1 MNRLKR
7 GFALVLV
14 AALCL
19 SLAACGGTDNDIT
32 GDDWRVSG
40 VVAGSGPITHD
51 GESVDVL
58 VTVSESSAAFY
69 RDQEEQVLFDSV
81 AFPETIEDISSS
93 AFQILS
99 LIHI

>member
-40 VVAGSGPITHD
+40 VVAGSGTITHD
-51 GESVDVL
+51 G
-58 VTVSESSAAFY
+58 
-69 RDQEEQVLFDSV
+69 
-81 AFPETIEDISSS
+81 
-93 AFQILS
+93 
-99 LIHI
+99 